1 MTEEGQWTENVAF
14 FLHVNMSYL
23 IFNTVIYVGCV
34 WVKCVQGVCVWGV
47 CQASGGG
54 WSSILAAVNVAGR
67 VRERVKLLGQL
78 EHNAML
84 YVEVDIK
91 GWLTK
96 TQQYL
101 FSLENTL
108 IKTDLNVI
116 FHLKQTLKWKHD

>member
-1 MTEEGQWTENVAF
+1 M
-14 FLHVNMSYL
+14 
-23 IFNTVIYVGCV
+23 
-34 WVKCVQGVCVWGV
+34 

-91 GWLTK
+91 GLTNK
-96 TQQYL
+96 
-101 FSLENTL
+101 NTT
-108 IKTDLNVI
+108 IPI
-116 FHLKQTLKWKHD
+116 FIGKYTN